1 MALDGTFAY
10 RMQQVETGLK
20 DLDTKVTRIDDKMN
34 HVIDM
39 QHEHAEETKESLS
52 GLRSSLEMQRD
63 ELARWQKSV
72 RNQQPLWKTI
82 VSVVLLITWVVWML
96 SLHR

>member
-10 RMQQVETGLK
+10 RMQAVETGLK
-20 DLDTKVTRIDDKMN
+20 ELDTKVTRIDDKIN

-39 QHEHAEETKESLS
+39 QAEHAEETKESLT

-63 ELARWQKSV
+63 ELARWQRSV
-72 RNQQPLWKTI
+72 RQQQPLWKTVLAVI
-82 VSVVLLITWVVWML
+82 LLITWVIWMV
-96 SLHR
+96 SLHA